1 MPRQVGQNDT
11 DQHRI
16 LGSRPNDHFR
26 PITRPPNPGQLDDTI
41 QRLAENLIWN
51 RQGLSFYR
59 QIMRVGHAITCFTAA
74 MILST
79 PGSDKASRLAA

>member
-1 MPRQVGQNDT
+1 MPRQIRQNDA
-11 DQHRI
+11 DQHRV
-16 LGSRPNDHFR
+16 LGSRSNDHFR
-26 PITRPPNPGQLDDTI
+26 PVTRPPNPRQLYDTI

-74 MILST
+74 TILST
-79 PGSDKASRLAA
+79 PGSDRASKLAA